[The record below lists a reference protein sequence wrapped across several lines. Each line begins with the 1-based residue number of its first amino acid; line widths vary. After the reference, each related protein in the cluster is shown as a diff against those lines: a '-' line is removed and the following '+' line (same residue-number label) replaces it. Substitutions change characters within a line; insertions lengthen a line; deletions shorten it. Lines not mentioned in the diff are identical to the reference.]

1 MAGNVP
7 SCKQNPGVGC
17 AGGACDRCGWNPAV
31 EARRKIRI
39 REEMTMG
46 EACAKCVYYRVSR
59 FKKKGSR

>member
-1 MAGNVP
+1 MNRP
-7 SCKQNPGVGC
+7 NCKHRVGVYC
-17 AGGACDRCGWNPAV
+17 DTGGACDRCGWNPAV